1 MSKTVIFKKSNSKNG
16 AILGNKVLILPHRY
30 IPMYKLLRFMLI
42 LLLLPIIPV
51 VAYKWI
57 NPPFTAIQWDQRA
70 LRAEEG
76 PWLSLNEIPDI
87 FEKAVIA
94 AEDQRFF
101 QHSGFDFE
109 AIEKALEHNKRGKT
123 KRGASTISQQT
134 AKNIFLWEGRSWLR
148 KGLETYMTFWMELL
162 WNKARILEVYINVV
176 EMGRGAFGISE
187 AARYYYKTQAQQLSY
202 QQCINIASMLPCPRT
217 CGINHRISRR
227 RQQLINRT
235 IRRYGVELSYKND

>member
-1 MSKTVIFKKSNSKNG
+1 MFKIF
-16 AILGNKVLILPHRY
+16 
-30 IPMYKLLRFMLI
+30 RFFI
-42 LLLLPIIPV
+42 IILLLPIVPV
-51 VAYKWI
+51 IAYKWI
-57 NPPFTAIQWDQRA
+57 NPPVTAIQWDQRE
-70 LRAEEG
+70 LRKEKG
-76 PWLSLNEIPDI
+76 PWVNLKEIPDL

-101 QHSGFDFE
+101 EHSGFDFE
-109 AIEKALEHNKRGKT
+109 AIEKAIEHNKKGKT

-162 WNKARILEVYINVV
+162 WDKARILEVYLNVA

-217 CGINHRISRR
+217 CGINHSISRK
-227 RQQLINRT
+227 RQRLINRA
-235 IRRYGVELSYKND
+235 INRYGIELKYKRN

>member
-1 MSKTVIFKKSNSKNG
+1 MFK
-16 AILGNKVLILPHRY
+16 II
-30 IPMYKLLRFMLI
+30 RFFII
-42 LLLLPIIPV
+42 LLLIPV
-51 VAYKWI
+51 VPILTYKWI
-57 NPPFTAIQWDQRA
+57 NPPVTAIQWNQRE
-70 LRAEEG
+70 LRKEKG
-76 PWLSLNEIPDI
+76 PWLDLKEIPDV

-101 QHSGFDFE
+101 EHSGFDFK
-109 AIEKALEHNKRGKT
+109 AIEKAIEHNKKGKT

-162 WNKARILEVYINVV
+162 WDKARILEVYINVV

-217 CGINHRISRR
+217 CGINHPISRK
-227 RQQLINRT
+227 RQQLINRA
-235 IRRYGVELSYKND
+235 INRYGIDLKYKRD

>member
-1 MSKTVIFKKSNSKNG
+1 MFKIFRFII
-16 AILGNKVLILPHRY
+16 ILIFL
-30 IPMYKLLRFMLI
+30 
-42 LLLLPIIPV
+42 PV
-51 VAYKWI
+51 VPVLAYKWI
-57 NPPFTAIQWDQRA
+57 NPPFTAIQWDQSE
-70 LRAEEG
+70 LRKEKG
-76 PWLSLNEIPDI
+76 PWLELKEIPDV

-101 QHSGFDFE
+101 EHSGFDFE
-109 AIEKALEHNKRGKT
+109 AIEKAIEHNKKGKT

-162 WNKARILEVYINVV
+162 WDKARILEVYINVV

-217 CGINHRISRR
+217 CGINHSISRK
-227 RQQLINRT
+227 RQRLINRA
-235 IRRYGVELSYKND
+235 INRYGIELKYKRD

>member
-1 MSKTVIFKKSNSKNG
+1 
-16 AILGNKVLILPHRY
+16 
-30 IPMYKLLRFMLI
+30 MYTLLRFI
-42 LLLLPIIPV
+42 IIIFLLPIIPV

-57 NPPFTAIQWDQRA
+57 NPPYTAIQWNQSD
-70 LRAEEG
+70 LRAEKG
-76 PWLSLNEIPDI
+76 PWLSLDEIPDN

-101 QHSGFDFE
+101 QHSGFDFK
-109 AIEKALEHNKRGKT
+109 AIEKALAHNKKGKT

-162 WNKARILEVYINVV
+162 WGKDRILEVYINVI

-187 AARYYYKTQAQQLSY
+187 AARYYYHTTAQQLSY

-235 IRRYGVELSYKND
+235 IRRYGVELSYKTD

>member
-1 MSKTVIFKKSNSKNG
+1 MFR
-16 AILGNKVLILPHRY
+16 LIK
-30 IPMYKLLRFMLI
+30 III
-42 LLLLPIIPV
+42 LLLFAPVIPV
-51 VAYKWI
+51 LAYKWI
-57 NPPFTAIQWDQRA
+57 NPPLTSIQWNQRE
-70 LRAEEG
+70 LRSEKG
-76 PWLSLNEIPDI
+76 PWLELKEIPDV

-101 QHSGFDFE
+101 EHNGFDFA
-109 AIEKALEHNKRGKT
+109 AIEKAMVHNSKGKT

-162 WNKARILEVYINVV
+162 WDKARILEVYVNVV

-187 AARYYYKTQAQQLSY
+187 AARYYYKTTPENLSY

-227 RQQLINRT
+227 RQQLIHKT
-235 IRRYGVELSYKND
+235 ISKYGVDLKYESD

>member
-1 MSKTVIFKKSNSKNG
+1 MFKIF
-16 AILGNKVLILPHRY
+16 
-30 IPMYKLLRFMLI
+30 RFFI
-42 LLLLPIIPV
+42 IILLLPIVPV
-51 VAYKWI
+51 IAYKWI
-57 NPPFTAIQWDQRA
+57 NPPVTAIQWDQRE
-70 LRAEEG
+70 LRKEKG
-76 PWLSLNEIPDI
+76 PWVNLKEIPDL

-101 QHSGFDFE
+101 EHSGFDFE
-109 AIEKALEHNKRGKT
+109 AIEKAIEHNKKGKT

-162 WNKARILEVYINVV
+162 WDKARILEVYINVV

-217 CGINHRISRR
+217 CGINHSISRK
-227 RQQLINRT
+227 RQRLINRA
-235 IRRYGVELSYKND
+235 INRYGIELKYKRN

>member
-1 MSKTVIFKKSNSKNG
+1 MFTI
-16 AILGNKVLILPHRY
+16 I
-30 IPMYKLLRFMLI
+30 RFFIII
-42 LLLLPIIPV
+42 LLLPV
-51 VAYKWI
+51 VPILAYKWI
-57 NPPFTAIQWDQRA
+57 NPPVTAIQWDQRE
-70 LRAEEG
+70 LRKEKG
-76 PWLSLNEIPDI
+76 PWLDLKEIPDV

-101 QHSGFDFE
+101 EHSGFDFE
-109 AIEKALEHNKRGKT
+109 AIEKAIENNKKGKT

-162 WNKARILEVYINVV
+162 WDKARILEVYINVV

-217 CGINHRISRR
+217 CGISHPISRK
-227 RQQLINRT
+227 RQQLINRA
-235 IRRYGVELSYKND
+235 INRYGIELKYKRD

>member
-1 MSKTVIFKKSNSKNG
+1 
-16 AILGNKVLILPHRY
+16 
-30 IPMYKLLRFMLI
+30 MYTLLRLII
-42 LLLLPIIPV
+42 LLLLLPLVPV

-57 NPPFTAIQWDQRA
+57 NPPYTAIQWNQRA
-70 LRAEEG
+70 LRAERG
-76 PWLSLNEIPDI
+76 AWLSLNEIPDV

-101 QHSGFDFE
+101 EHAGFDFK
-109 AIEKALEHNKRGKT
+109 AIEKALKHNKKGKT

-148 KGLETYMTFWMELL
+148 KGLETYMTFWMETF
-162 WNKARILEVYINVV
+162 WGKDRILEVYINVI

-187 AARYYYKTQAQQLSY
+187 AAQYYYNTQAQQLSY

-235 IRRYGVELSYKND
+235 LQRYGIELSYKND

>member
-1 MSKTVIFKKSNSKNG
+1 MFKIF
-16 AILGNKVLILPHRY
+16 
-30 IPMYKLLRFMLI
+30 RFFI
-42 LLLLPIIPV
+42 IILLLPIVPV
-51 VAYKWI
+51 IAYKWI
-57 NPPFTAIQWDQRA
+57 NPPVTAIQWDQRE
-70 LRAEEG
+70 LRKEKG
-76 PWLSLNEIPDI
+76 PWVNLKEIPDL

-101 QHSGFDFE
+101 EHSGFDFE
-109 AIEKALEHNKRGKT
+109 AIEKAIEHNKKGKT

-162 WNKARILEVYINVV
+162 WDKARILEVYINVV

-202 QQCINIASMLPCPRT
+202 QQCINIASMLHCPRT
-217 CGINHRISRR
+217 CGINHSISRK
-227 RQQLINRT
+227 RQRLINRA
-235 IRRYGVELSYKND
+235 INRYGIELKYKRD